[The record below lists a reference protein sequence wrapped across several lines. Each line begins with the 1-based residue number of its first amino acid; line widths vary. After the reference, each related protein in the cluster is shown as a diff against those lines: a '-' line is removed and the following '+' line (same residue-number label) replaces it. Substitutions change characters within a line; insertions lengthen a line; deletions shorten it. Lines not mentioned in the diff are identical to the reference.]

1 MTKVKKIQ
9 GLPTLERK
17 KRVAAYARVSSDKD
31 AMLHSLSNQV
41 SYYSRL
47 IQSTDGW
54 EYGGVYADEGLTG
67 TKDNRDEFVHIIND
81 AKAGKIDLIITKSI
95 SRFARNTY
103 TLLQTARELKAIG
116 VDIYFEEQNLH
127 SISNEGEMILTLLAS
142 VAQEESRQVSENQK
156 WRIKK
161 DFEQGIVWGGT
172 GCYGYRIVDRKF
184 ELVPDEAEIVREI
197 FDMYIGGM
205 GVITI
210 AKSLNARG
218 VQSYTG
224 KEWCRMSIRNLLSN
238 INYTG
243 CLLLQKTYTE
253 NHLTKK
259 TKRNKGEFQKYFV
272 ADDHEPIISIEI
284 YEAACLERERR
295 QGCYEHAPKGD
306 KHIFT
311 GLLVCGICG
320 KAYRHRNSPH
330 GNYWICSTFDSLGK
344 VSCASK
350 KLPERRLIAAL
361 NSEFGYSEFDEQD
374 FKRRVKRITVNDGN
388 ALTLLFYDGTE
399 RTIIWKDHTRRDS
412 WTPEMRERARQYS
425 LKRYGKG
432 EYANG

>member
-9 GLPTLERK
+9 GLPVLERK

-31 AMLHSLSNQV
+31 TMLHSLSNQV

-54 EYGGVYADEGLTG
+54 EYVGVYADEGLTG
-67 TKDNRDEFVHIIND
+67 TKDNRDEFIRMISD
-81 AKAGKIDLIITKSI
+81 AKAGKIDLIIAKSI

-103 TLLQTARELKAIG
+103 TLLQTARELKSIG

-127 SISNEGEMILTLLAS
+127 TISNEGEMILTLLAS

-161 DFEQGIVWGGT
+161 DFEQGIIWGSN

-184 ELVPDEAEIVREI
+184 ILIPKEAEIVREI
-197 FDMYIGGM
+197 FEKYISGM
-205 GVITI
+205 GMITI

-218 VQSYTG
+218 VPSYTG
-224 KEWCRMSIRNLLSN
+224 KEWCRTSIRSVLDN

-243 CLLLQKTYTE
+243 CLLLQKTFTE
-253 NHLTKK
+253 DFISKK

-272 ADDHEPIISIEI
+272 ADDHEPIVSVET
-284 YEAACLERERR
+284 YEAACREKQARKD
-295 QGCYEHAPKGD
+295 YYYHESKGVH
-306 KHIFT
+306 HIFT
-311 GLLVCGICG
+311 GLLVCGKCG
-320 KAYRHRNSPH
+320 KVYRHRNSPH
-330 GNYWICSTFDSLGK
+330 GNYWVCSTFDSLGK

-350 KLPERRLIAAL
+350 KLPEKQLLAVL
-361 NSEFGYSEFDEQD
+361 NSEFGYYDFNEQD
-374 FKRRVKRITVNDGN
+374 FRCKVKRITANDGN
-388 ALTLLFYDGTE
+388 ALTLKFWDDTE
-399 RTIIWKDHTRRDS
+399 KTIFWENPTRRDS
-412 WTPEMRERARQYS
+412 WTPEMKEKARQLS

-432 EYANG
+432 VHANG